1 MLTFAMLFNSIFEG
15 GATPK
20 PIFFSTEMWWQA
32 RVLSEWLRFFLRPGK
47 GSPPKSRPNTA
58 VNIENPELGAKEP
71 ICCKLQTARSPRS
84 ERVVRSDFG
93 SESIGDQS
101 FGFSCLLYA
110 ICKLFWSKT
119 LIGLLE
125 RSNCSA
131 MVLDSFSWFRDRSFL
146 LHCALLWETFRID

>member
-1 MLTFAMLFNSIFEG
+1 MRHPS
-15 GATPK
+15 
-20 PIFFSTEMWWQA
+20 
-32 RVLSEWLRFFLRPGK
+32 

-101 FGFSCLLYA
+101 FVFWCLLYA
-110 ICKLFWSKT
+110 NCKLFWSET
-119 LIGLLE
+119 LIGLLKM
-125 RSNCSA
+125 SSA
-131 MVLDSFSWFRDRSFL
+131 MGLNSIRDLSFL
-146 LHCALLWETFRID
+146 LPCAFHVLCLE